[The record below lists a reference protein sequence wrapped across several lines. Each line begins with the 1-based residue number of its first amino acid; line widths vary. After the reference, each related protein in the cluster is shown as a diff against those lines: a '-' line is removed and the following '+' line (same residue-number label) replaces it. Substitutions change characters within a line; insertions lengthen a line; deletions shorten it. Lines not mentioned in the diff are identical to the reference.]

1 MPTTDPTTD
10 SPIARLL
17 LSLTHRVQSQA
28 LVVAI
33 AFILASALAAYLAI
47 TNLGVN
53 TATNEMFSRDLDWF
67 QQFVEFRDE
76 FPILDRNVIV
86 AIEGDIPETVDQAQL
101 ALASRLQSNP
111 SLFGQVLALE
121 TSEFFLRNGLL
132 FLSLEELEQLG
143 ERLAALQPIT
153 GRLNQQPNLA
163 GFLSLLEDSIENESN
178 QSEDF
183 DRAITEVTQAFR
195 QSIDGTAQAI
205 SWQNLFSNNQTDDSS
220 TFRRLI
226 IVVPQLDFQGAEPRR
241 RLLDGIR
248 EAASELGYNQ
258 GSGIRVRLTG
268 GLALEQEELASVA
281 EGIIQGAIATL
292 MLVVV
297 ILLLTFRSAKLFFAS
312 LITLLCGLSITA
324 AFTAASIGYIN
335 LISVAFVVLY
345 IGLGIDFAIHYCL
358 RYRELMA
365 AGHSHSEALPE
376 ASRDTGTALVLCA
389 VTSSVGFLAFVP
401 TSFSGVAQLGLIAGF
416 GMFAS
421 LFSTLI
427 LLPALIAIFGPPG
440 NALVQHTPPL
450 FKVVGRFVALH
461 VNGVRGTIVVVA
473 IAVIWQANR
482 AEFDSNP
489 VNLRDPTSESVV
501 AYRDL
506 LNDSQATPLTLSTLL
521 AAEQLTSV
529 SEDLSSLATVGE
541 LRSIRDIV
549 PQQQQEKIAV
559 LDDFVLFLGMPQAIA
574 LDEVE
579 VERDLQALEEVV
591 PLLSASENPNEAELG
606 QVIQQWLSSSAPEQ
620 RDQKLQEISSAV
632 LDNLAFSWN
641 RIASGFQ
648 PQQFAA
654 ADLPPDTQ
662 QLWMAQD
669 GRQRLEII
677 AAKPLLEMAEIG
689 EFVEDVAR
697 VTPSA
702 TGQPEIQY
710 NAGRTVVSAFIQAIT
725 TAVIAVLFLLLLLL
739 RNVRQTL
746 AVILPLLLATA
757 STAAIAALINQPF
770 NFANV
775 IALPLLIG
783 VGVDNGIHMVKR
795 HEHSIGRHGHESS
808 LMTSSTA
815 RAILFSTITTIGSFG
830 TLAFSNH
837 PGTASMG
844 VILAIGMTASLL
856 AALFVVPAILPRNS

>member
-1 MPTTDPTTD
+1 MSPQD
-10 SPIARLL
+10 STHDTPLGRLL
-17 LSLTHRVQSQA
+17 LLMTQRVQAQA
-28 LVVAI
+28 WLVAPG
-33 AFILASALAAYLAI
+33 FILASCLAAYLAI

-53 TATNEMFSRDLDWF
+53 TATNEMFSRNLDWF

-86 AIEGDIPETVDQAQL
+86 AIEGDLPEAVDRAQL
-101 ALASRLQSNP
+101 ALTERLQSNP
-111 SLFGQVLALE
+111 DLFGQILALE
-121 TSEFFLRNGLL
+121 TSDFFLQNGLL

-163 GFLSLLEDSIENESN
+163 GFLSLLEDSIENDST

-183 DRAITEVTQAFR
+183 DRALSEVTAVFQ
-195 QSIDGTAQAI
+195 QSTNGEVGAI
-205 SWQNLFSNNQTDDSS
+205 SWQNLFSNNQDSDGS
-220 TFRRLI
+220 PFRRLI
-226 IVVPQLDFQGAEPRR
+226 IVVPQLDFEGAEPRR
-241 RLLDGIR
+241 RLLNGIR
-248 EAASELGYNQ
+248 EEAAALGYDED
-258 GSGIRVRLTG
+258 SEISVRLTG
-268 GLALEQEELASVA
+268 GLALEQEELASVS

-292 MLVVV
+292 MLVIV
-297 ILLLTFRSAKLFFAS
+297 ILLVTFRSAKLFFAS

-324 AFTAASIGYIN
+324 AFTAISIGYIN

-365 AGHSHSEALPE
+365 AGHSHANALPE
-376 ASRDTGTALVLCA
+376 ASRDTGAALVLCA
-389 VTSSVGFLAFVP
+389 ITSSVGFLAFVP

-421 LFSTLI
+421 LFSTLL
-427 LLPALIAIFGPPG
+427 LLPALIMLFGPPG

-450 FKVVGRFVALH
+450 FRVVGHFVEHH
-461 VNGVRGTIVVVA
+461 VISVRVA
-473 IAVIWQANR
+473 IAMLAIAVLWQANN

-489 VNLRDPTSESVV
+489 VNLRDPSSESVV

-506 LNDSQATPLTLSTLL
+506 LNDSQTTPLTLSTLL
-521 AAEQLTSV
+521 SPGQLDTTAAELIAV
-529 SEDLSSLATVGE
+529 PAVGE

-549 PQQQQEKIAV
+549 PPQQQEKIAV
-559 LDDFVLFLGMPQAIA
+559 LDDFVLFLGMPQMIT
-574 LDEVE
+574 LDETDT
-579 VERDLQALEEVV
+579 ERDLAALQEIV
-591 PLLSASENPNEAELG
+591 PLLLGSENPNATELG
-606 QVIQQWLSSSAPEQ
+606 RAIELWMQAPNADDQSVLLQQVSSA
-620 RDQKLQEISSAV
+620 I

-641 RIASGFQ
+641 RIVRGFQ
-648 PQQFAA
+648 PQQFTAG
-654 ADLPPDTQ
+654 DLPPDTQ
-662 QLWMAQD
+662 QLWIAED
-669 GRQRLEII
+669 GRQRLLII
-677 AAKPLLEMAEIG
+677 ATEPLLEMDEIG
-689 EFVEDVAR
+689 AFVEAVSTVAP
-697 VTPSA
+697 TA

-710 NAGRTVVSAFIQAIT
+710 NAGRTVVAAFIQAIS
-725 TAVIAVLFLLLLLL
+725 TAVIAVLILLLLLL
-739 RNVRQTL
+739 RNVRQTF
-746 AVILPLLLATA
+746 AVIIPLLLATA

-795 HEHSIGRHGHESS
+795 HQHSSGSDGT

-856 AALFVVPAILPRNS
+856 AALFVVPAILPRKS